1 MDKKSAWLL
10 VGAGTGLTLAWLFR
24 SRIAGLFGVSAKI
37 DESAEI
43 IVETGHDGRPHV
55 VYVTPEVIVKKNKHV
70 RWQVGNGSNVDVVVA
85 LADWQ
90 DESHRPVRPAVDADP
105 DDHEHPP
112 QQDLSRKVPAQ
123 KSRPIRG
130 RARGPSA
137 GHVEKVKYAVHL
149 DGNLEVDPIVK
160 LTL

>member
-1 MDKKSAWLL
+1 MDNKKSAGLL
-10 VGAGTGLTLAWLFR
+10 LGVAAGLTLAWLFR
-24 SRIAGLFGVSAKI
+24 KRIAALFDEPAK
-37 DESAEI
+37 I
-43 IVETGHDGRPHV
+43 IVETGDDGRPHV
-55 VYVTPEVIVKKNKHV
+55 VYVTPEVTVKKNKHV
-70 RWQVGNGSNVDVVVA
+70 RWQASNDSNVDVVVA

-90 DESHRPVRPAVDADP
+90 DLNHQPVRPAVDADP

-112 QQDLSRKVPAQ
+112 QRDLSREVPAQ

-137 GHVEKVKYAVHL
+137 GKLEEVKYAVHL

>member
-1 MDKKSAWLL
+1 MDKK
-10 VGAGTGLTLAWLFR
+10 GAGLLLGAAAGLTLGWLFR
-24 SRIAGLFGVSAKI
+24 KRIAGLFDERAK
-37 DESAEI
+37 I
-43 IVETGHDGRPHV
+43 IVETGDDGRPHV
-55 VYVTPEVIVKKNKHV
+55 VYVTAEVTVKKNKHV
-70 RWQVGNGSNVDVVVA
+70 RWQASNDSNVDVVVA

-90 DESHRPVRPAVDADP
+90 DLNHQPVRPAVDADP

-112 QQDLSRKVPAQ
+112 QQGLSRKVPAQ

-137 GHVEKVKYAVHL
+137 GDIEKVKYAVHL